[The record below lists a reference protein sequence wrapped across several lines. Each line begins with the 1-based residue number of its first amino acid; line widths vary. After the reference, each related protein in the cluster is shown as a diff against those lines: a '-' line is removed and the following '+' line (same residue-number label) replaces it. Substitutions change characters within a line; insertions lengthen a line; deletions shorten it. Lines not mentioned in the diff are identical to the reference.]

1 MAPPRVGSDVLGASY
16 PPRSPACRVAREGR
30 RRVVDAVGG
39 IVTTSGGL
47 GEDQGVPAPANPFTS
62 PPFAADLAP
71 LEADAVVIGAG
82 PNGLV
87 AANVLADAGWDVVVL
102 EANDE
107 PGGAVR
113 SGEVAAPGFVSDLFS
128 AFYPLGA
135 ASPVIRGLGL
145 EAHGL
150 TWVRAPEVL
159 AHPTPDGPTLVLSQ
173 DLDRT
178 AASLDAFAPG
188 DGDAWRRLY
197 GQWTRVGPALLDSLF
212 TPFPPVRAGLRL
224 AARLGPSGAVDF
236 ARSGILPVRRMAD
249 EHFAGAGGGLM
260 LAGNA
265 LHADLTPEAAGSGLF
280 GWLLASLAQDVGF
293 PVPRGGAGQL
303 TAALV
308 ARLRAVGGRVVASA
322 RVRRIVVEGGRAVGV
337 EVAGGGS
344 VRARRAVLADVGA
357 PALFLELVGA
367 EHLSPR
373 LVEHLHRIEYDSG
386 TVKLDWAL
394 SSPVPWQDPAVAR
407 AGTVHLVDGIDDLSR
422 FAYELATSQVPS
434 DPFLLFG
441 QMTTTDP
448 TRSPPGTESA
458 WAYTHVPQRV
468 RADAG
473 GEGITG
479 DWSESDTAR
488 FVDRMERVVERYAP
502 GFRDRIVGRHVATPP
517 QMQAADQNLVGG
529 AINGGTAQLHQ
540 QLIFRPVPG
549 LGRPG
554 TPVEQL
560 WLASSSAHPGG
571 GVHGACGANAARAA
585 LSADRRRRAW
595 QAVSGPV
602 RTRTA
607 RRSATA
613 SVRPGRS
620 AR

>member
-1 MAPPRVGSDVLGASY
+1 
-16 PPRSPACRVAREGR
+16 
-30 RRVVDAVGG
+30 
-39 IVTTSGGL
+39 
-47 GEDQGVPAPANPFTS
+47 VPAASSTT
-62 PPFAADLAP
+62 ATAP
-71 LEADAVVIGAG
+71 TRSFESDGAPIEADAVVIGAG

-102 EANDE
+102 EANAE

-113 SGEVAAPGFVSDLFS
+113 SAEVAAPGYVSDLFS

-135 ASPVIRGLGL
+135 ASPVIQSLGL
-145 EAHGL
+145 ERHGL
-150 TWVRAPEVL
+150 SWSRSPDVL
-159 AHPTPDGPTLVLSQ
+159 AHPTPHGPTLVVSQ

-178 AASLDAFAPG
+178 AASLEAFAPG
-188 DGDAWRRLY
+188 DGDAWRRLFE
-197 GQWTRVGPALLDSLF
+197 QWTTVGPALLDSLF
-212 TPFPPVRAGLRL
+212 SPFPPVRAGVRL
-224 AARLGPSGAVDF
+224 GARLGPAGAVDF
-236 ARSGILPVRRMAD
+236 ARMGILPVRRMAD

-308 ARLRAVGGRVVASA
+308 ARLRAYGGRVVGSA
-322 RVRRIVVEGGRAVGV
+322 RVDRVVVEDGRAVGV
-337 EVAGGGS
+337 EVVGGGG
-344 VRARRAVLADVGA
+344 VRARKAVLADVGA
-357 PALFLELVGA
+357 PVLYLDLVGA

-373 LVEHLHRIEYDSG
+373 VLEHLHRFEYDSA

-394 SSPVPWQDPAVAR
+394 DAPVPWTDPAVAR

-441 QMTTTDP
+441 QMTTADP
-448 TRSPPGTESA
+448 TRSPAGTESA

-473 GEGITG
+473 GEGIG
-479 DWSESDTAR
+479 AAWDERDVAR
-488 FVDRMERVVERYAP
+488 FVERMERVVERFAP
-502 GFRDRIVGRHVATPP
+502 GFRDRIIGRHVASPHD
-517 QMQAADQNLVGG
+517 MQAADPNLVGG

-540 QLIFRPVPG
+540 QLVFRPLPG

-554 TPVEQL
+554 TPVRGL
-560 WLASSSAHPGG
+560 WLASASAHPGG

-585 LSADRRRRAW
+585 LGADLRRRVWHAVSAPVRFGADRLSSSR
-595 QAVSGPV
+595 G
-602 RTRTA
+602 
-607 RRSATA
+607 
-613 SVRPGRS
+613 
-620 AR
+620 

>member
-1 MAPPRVGSDVLGASY
+1 VRRGPRERAPGDGVLRMVGTAG
-16 PPRSPACRVAREGR
+16 PA
-30 RRVVDAVGG
+30 
-39 IVTTSGGL
+39 L
-47 GEDQGVPAPANPFTS
+47 GEDHRVPPPPADLLTPAVPFASDAAPA
-62 PPFAADLAP
+62 
-71 LEADAVVIGAG
+71 EVDAVVIGAG

-87 AANVLADAGWDVVVL
+87 AANLLADAGWDVVVV
-102 EANDE
+102 EANAE

-113 SGEVAAPGFVSDLFS
+113 SAEVAAPGFVSDLFS

-135 ASPVIRGLGL
+135 ASPVIGGLGL
-145 EAHGL
+145 ESHGL
-150 TWVRAPEVL
+150 TWVRAPDVL
-159 AHPTPDGPTLVLSQ
+159 AHPTPGGPTLVLSQ

-178 AASLDAFAPG
+178 AASLDGFAAG
-188 DGDAWRRLY
+188 DGDAWRELF
-197 GQWTRVGPALLDSLF
+197 GQWTRIGSALVDSLF
-212 TPFPPVRAGLRL
+212 TPFPPVLAGLRL
-224 AARLGPSGAVDF
+224 GAKLGPSGAVDF

-308 ARLRAVGGRVVASA
+308 ARLRSLGGRVVASA
-322 RVRRIVVEGGRAVGV
+322 PVVRVVVEGGRAVGV
-337 EVAGGGS
+337 EVAGGGG
-344 VRARRAVLADVGA
+344 VRARRAVVADVGA
-357 PALFLELVGA
+357 PSLFLDLVGV
-367 EHLSPR
+367 EHLPPR
-373 LVEHLHRIEYDSG
+373 LMEHLHRFEYDSG

-394 SSPVPWQDPAVAR
+394 SSPIPWQDPVVGR
-407 AGTVHLVDGIDDLSR
+407 AGTVHLVDGLDDLSR

-473 GEGITG
+473 GEGISG
-479 DWSESDTAR
+479 AWDEADTAR

-517 QMQAADQNLVGG
+517 LMQAEDPNLVGG

-540 QLIFRPVPG
+540 QLVFRPVPG

-554 TPVEQL
+554 TPVRQL
-560 WLASSSAHPGG
+560 WLASASAHPGG
-571 GVHGACGANAARAA
+571 GVHGACGANAAKAA
-585 LSADRRRRAW
+585 LSSDRRRRVW
-595 QAVSGPV
+595 HAVSAPV
-602 RTRTA
+602 RA
-607 RRSATA
+607 RAGGL
-613 SVRPGRS
+613 P